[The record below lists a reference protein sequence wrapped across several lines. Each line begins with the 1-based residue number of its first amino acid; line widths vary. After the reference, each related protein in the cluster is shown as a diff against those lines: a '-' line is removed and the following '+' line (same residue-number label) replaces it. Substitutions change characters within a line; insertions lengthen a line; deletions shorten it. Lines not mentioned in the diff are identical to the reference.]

1 MESEN
6 KIHTAV
12 QSKLTDAQKS
22 ILSGKYFSFWAE
34 NDSNVL
40 FLINFP
46 KGTPEGWIEFYSST
60 VTI

>member
-6 KIHTAV
+6 KIHAAV

-46 KGTPEGWIEFYSST
+46 KGTPEGWIGFYSST